1 MINPNLLET
10 DVDLAVMREGVKTA
24 RAFVAAPAWSDYIIA
39 EFGDF
44 AKAQTDE
51 ELDEFIRATGDS
63 VYHPVGTA
71 AMGAA
76 LEADLRVKGTRGF
89 RVVDASAFVSIAV
102 SGSGAQSVS
111 RSLHLMID
119 SHSSRRAIPKARP
132 TSSLSA
138 LLRLCAR
145 AYAML
150 GDQEGLPLN
159 YMILSWN
166 IPFISCVNGYFTK
179 PTDKALK
186 SCLSFTVL

>member
-1 MINPNLLET
+1 MSVDPFAPPVINPNLLET

-63 VYHPVGTA
+63 VYHPVGTV

-89 RVVDASAFVSIAV
+89 RVVDASAFVSISV
-102 SGSGAQSVS
+102 LGSDACSVG
-111 RSLHLMID
+111 RSLHLVID
-119 SHSSRRAIPKARP
+119 SRSSPRAIPKARP

-138 LLRLCAR
+138 LLPLCVR
-145 AYAML
+145 VYAML
-150 GDQEGLPLN
+150 DDQDH
-159 YMILSWN
+159 LSA
-166 IPFISCVNGYFTK
+166 V
-179 PTDKALK
+179 
-186 SCLSFTVL
+186 